1 MRWYIDRI
9 QKKRNITTI
18 AKYRWN
24 EAKKQT
30 KIYRFESSTRHV
42 LCTGTRILNSS
53 LQELGD
59 TTKLKD

>member
-24 EAKKQT
+24 EAKKQI

-42 LCTGTRILNSS
+42 LCTAP
-53 LQELGD
+53 EF
-59 TTKLKD
+59 

>member
-18 AKYRWN
+18 AKYRWK
-24 EAKKQT
+24 EAKKQI

-42 LCTGTRILNSS
+42 LCTGNRILNSS

-59 TTKLKD
+59 TTILKD

>member
-24 EAKKQT
+24 EAKNQ
-30 KIYRFESSTRHV
+30 IYRFESSTRHV

-59 TTKLKD
+59 TTILKD